1 MCRILFFFLRMC
13 VKTSVFPG
21 ERRNPKLLTV
31 ATQPTYKMPLQKNG
45 ILLLL
50 FLVVVAKPA
59 VPGNIPRRVSRGREV
74 IHHVRVWHVRAKER
88 VAQSA
93 VDEDFELAQRD
104 HLFTVFARHEHRR
117 ERDVGEAAKVMASAG
132 RGVL

>member
-13 VKTSVFPG
+13 KTSVFPVKTL
-21 ERRNPKLLTV
+21 NNQL

-45 ILLLL
+45 FLLLL
-50 FLVVVAKPA
+50 FLVVAA
-59 VPGNIPRRVSRGREV
+59 FIPGNIPRRVSRGREV

-93 VDEDFELAQRD
+93 VDEEFELAQRD